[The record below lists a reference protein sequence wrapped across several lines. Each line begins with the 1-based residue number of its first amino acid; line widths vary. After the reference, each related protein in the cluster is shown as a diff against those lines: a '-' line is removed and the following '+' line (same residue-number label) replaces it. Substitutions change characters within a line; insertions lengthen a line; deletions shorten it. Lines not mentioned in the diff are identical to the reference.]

1 MNKIKLDLDNPI
13 FTFYVD
19 VSQMSRQKG
28 VEMMASIRD
37 NMDIYENVTMWF
49 VAGDQNKIE
58 CVYSGK
64 RTESNLDSLIE
75 SINERIDILSKS
87 SNFEDFKI
95 NIRDWRLDNLI
106 NI

>member
-13 FTFYVD
+13 FSVYVNIAPL
-19 VSQMSRQKG
+19 SRQKA
-28 VEMMASIRD
+28 EELLANIRD
-37 NMDIYENVTMWF
+37 SMDIYENVTMWF
-49 VAGDQNKIE
+49 IASDETKIE

-64 RTESNLDSLIE
+64 RTELNLDSLIE